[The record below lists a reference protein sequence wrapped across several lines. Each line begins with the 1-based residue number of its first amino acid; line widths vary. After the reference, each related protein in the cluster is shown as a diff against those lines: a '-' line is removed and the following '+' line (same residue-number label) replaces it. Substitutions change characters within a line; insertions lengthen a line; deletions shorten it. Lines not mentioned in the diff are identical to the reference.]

1 MSNHGFVHIEF
12 SATDPA
18 QSAEFYSNLF
28 GWEMHNIPEF
38 DYWTFGT
45 VEGQGGGFNKVGSTQ
60 GSFEVK
66 PGDVIAYVNTD
77 DIEGDLAKA
86 QELGGTIVTPK
97 MEIPGIGWYGIFRDP
112 TGNQVGLYTGTGAQ
126 QTS

>member
-1 MSNHGFVHIEF
+1 MSNHGFVHVEF

-18 QSAEFYSNLF
+18 QSAQFYSSLF

-38 DYWTFGT
+38 DYWTFSSG
-45 VEGQGGGFNKVGSTQ
+45 ESQGGGFNKVGNNN
-60 GSFEVK
+60 GNLDVK
-66 PGDVIAYVNTD
+66 PGDVIVYVSTD
-77 DIEGDLAKA
+77 DIERDLAKA
-86 QELGGTIVTPK
+86 EQLGATVVSPK

-112 TGNQVGLYTGTGAQ
+112 TGNKVGLYTGQQ